1 MPCIINFMCFQKWVA
16 VTFFQT
22 ISNFQEEKKNNFRKK
37 LNCQAFVFCCACIL
51 EPGDI
56 LQELQYVDVLQNC
69 NISNINFICRCNSV
83 TRKKPCAP
91 LKQYQEHLQHCV
103 YYVFTWPSCLFLVRS
118 VIANPLSLC
127 KCVSVN

>member
-1 MPCIINFMCFQKWVA
+1 MPCIINFMCFQKLVA

-83 TRKKPCAP
+83 TKKNLCTSKTISRTSST
-91 LKQYQEHLQHCV
+91 LRVLCFYM
-103 YYVFTWPSCLFLVRS
+103 T
-118 VIANPLSLC
+118 ILSLPSSVRNC
-127 KCVSVN
+127 KSFISL